1 MERLR
6 PIQHAFEQKILA
18 YGRAHVFE
26 LEIFAVAILAV
37 ALIGKIPYLNIVI
50 TKQISLL
57 LLIVFGAYLFQIK
70 KQVLLTFSLLLFACA
85 LVLSLA
91 GKMDSAESIGTI
103 IYALLWFVAML
114 YVKDIW
120 RQI

>member
-1 MERLR
+1 M
-6 PIQHAFEQKILA
+6 
-18 YGRAHVFE
+18 FE